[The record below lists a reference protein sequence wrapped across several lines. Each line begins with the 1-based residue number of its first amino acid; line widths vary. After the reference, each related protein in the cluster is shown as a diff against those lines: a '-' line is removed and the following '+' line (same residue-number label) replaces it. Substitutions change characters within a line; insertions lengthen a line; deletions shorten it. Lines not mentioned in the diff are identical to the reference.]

1 MVRKGVSC
9 IDVRSLFRR
18 RSSVWSAWANSC
30 SVGVDGVQHIDYHI
44 SGVIPIVSCV
54 LSDVCVDVVQASG
67 NERTSG
73 TLGGPSGSRF
83 EPHPAAVEVAE
94 LGRRHAF
101 DGQEVPIE
109 VRYIVEAD
117 LIADLSDRQVVLRQV
132 LTGQL
137 DPQ

>member
-1 MVRKGVSC
+1 MSC
-9 IDVRSLFRR
+9 IDVRSLVRR

-30 SVGVDGVQHIDYHI
+30 TVRVVDGLEHLDYHI

-54 LSDVCVDVVQASG
+54 LSDVRVNVVQANG
-67 NERTSG
+67 NERASG

-117 LIADLSDRQVVLRQV
+117 LIADLSD
-132 LTGQL
+132 
-137 DPQ
+137 